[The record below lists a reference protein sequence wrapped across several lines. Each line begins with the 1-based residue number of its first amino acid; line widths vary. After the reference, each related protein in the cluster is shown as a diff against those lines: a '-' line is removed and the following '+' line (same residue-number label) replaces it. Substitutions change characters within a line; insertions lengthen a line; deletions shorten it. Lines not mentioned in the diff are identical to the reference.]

1 MKKMIKQALKKTGK
15 RIVKVMSTYG
25 EVMSNTY
32 YPY

>member
-1 MKKMIKQALKKTGK
+1 MKKMIKKTGK
-15 RIVKVMSTYG
+15 RLVKVMSTYG